1 VNSTP
6 VGCPETRSGKPHQE
20 RRAQSRRRA
29 VAEVVA
35 GELAVQFQRDLSETD
50 YAELMLTAEAFGED
64 LRDFFHAD
72 QIATPIA
79 GAITVGLAESAKIAR
94 QRVVD
99 GRRPV
104 GWVSTGNLLGH
115 RNAKSVM
122 TPLNDCTLVSAES
135 SIASVLQ
142 LLPSSKFMFVVGKQG
157 LSGFIVRSD
166 LDRHAVRSYLYL
178 LIAGIEMLL
187 SEIVKSAIAD
197 NQIIASIRSD
207 QKRRFEQAYAANR
220 EASPA
225 EYLYI
230 DQLVSLFTR
239 TSYASDPRLWDESL
253 TDLLLRVKSFR
264 NDIMHPVRSLAASE
278 NIETIANLPRWA
290 TEVADR
296 LRGIVTYLTG
306 GLQPN

>member
-1 VNSTP
+1 M
-6 VGCPETRSGKPHQE
+6 
-20 RRAQSRRRA
+20 
-29 VAEVVA
+29 A
-35 GELAVQFQRDLSETD
+35 GELAVQFQQDLSETD
-50 YAELMLTAEAFGED
+50 YAEPMLTAEAFGED

-94 QRVVD
+94 QRLVDARFDQAPVVD

-104 GWVSTGNLLGH
+104 GWVSTGNLQGH

-142 LLPSSKFMFVVGKQG
+142 LLPSSKFLFVVDKQG

-178 LIAGIEMLL
+178 LIARIEMLL

-239 TSYASDPRLWDESL
+239 TPYASDPRFWDESL
-253 TDLLLRVKSFR
+253 TDLLFRVKSFR

-296 LRGIVTYLTG
+296 LRGIVTFLTG
-306 GLQPN
+306 GLRPN

>member
-1 VNSTP
+1 
-6 VGCPETRSGKPHQE
+6 
-20 RRAQSRRRA
+20 
-29 VAEVVA
+29 
-35 GELAVQFQRDLSETD
+35 
-50 YAELMLTAEAFGED
+50 MLTPGAFGED

-72 QIATPIA
+72 QIATSIS
-79 GAITVGLAESAKIAR
+79 GAVTVGLAESARIAR
-94 QRVVD
+94 QRLVDARFDQAPVMD
-99 GRRPV
+99 GRRAV
-104 GWVSTGNLLGH
+104 GWVATSDLKGH

-142 LLPSSKFMFVVGKQG
+142 LLPWNKFLFVVGKQG

-187 SEIVKSAIAD
+187 SEIIKSAIPD
-197 NQIIASIRSD
+197 SQIIASVRSD
-207 QKRRFEQAYAANR
+207 QKSRFEQAYAANR

-230 DQLVSLFTR
+230 DQLVNLFTQ
-239 TSYASDPRLWDESL
+239 TSYASDPRLWDEPL
-253 TDLLLRVKSFR
+253 TDLLFRVKSFR

-278 NIETIANLPRWA
+278 NIEAIANLPGWA
-290 TEVADR
+290 AEVLDR
-296 LRGIVTYLTG
+296 LRGIVTFLIG
-306 GLQPN
+306 GPPPDLNQ

>member
-1 VNSTP
+1 M
-6 VGCPETRSGKPHQE
+6 
-20 RRAQSRRRA
+20 
-29 VAEVVA
+29 A
-35 GELAVQFQRDLSETD
+35 GELAAQFQQDLSETD
-50 YAELMLTAEAFGED
+50 YAEPMLTAEAFGED

-94 QRVVD
+94 QRLVDARFDQAPVVD

-104 GWVSTGNLLGH
+104 GWVSTGNLQGH

-142 LLPSSKFMFVVGKQG
+142 LLPSSKFLFVVDKQG

-187 SEIVKSAIAD
+187 SEVVKSAIAD

-239 TSYASDPRLWDESL
+239 TPYASDPRFWDESL
-253 TDLLLRVKSFR
+253 TDLLFRVKSFR

-296 LRGIVTYLTG
+296 LRGIVTFLTG
-306 GLQPN
+306 GLGPN

>member
-1 VNSTP
+1 
-6 VGCPETRSGKPHQE
+6 
-20 RRAQSRRRA
+20 
-29 VAEVVA
+29 
-35 GELAVQFQRDLSETD
+35 
-50 YAELMLTAEAFGED
+50 MLTPEAFGED

-72 QIATPIA
+72 QIATPIS
-79 GAITVGLAESAKIAR
+79 GAVTVGLAESARIAR
-94 QRVVD
+94 QHLVDARFDQAPVMD

-104 GWVSTGNLLGH
+104 GWVAADDLQGH

-142 LLPSSKFMFVVGKQG
+142 LLPSSKFLFVVDKQG

-187 SEIVKSAIAD
+187 SEIVKSAMPD
-197 NQIIASIRSD
+197 SQIIASIRSD
-207 QKRRFEQAYAANR
+207 QKSRFEQAYAANR

-230 DQLVSLFTR
+230 DQLVRLFTR
-239 TSYASDPRLWDESL
+239 TSYASDPRLWDEPL
-253 TDLLLRVKSFR
+253 TDLLSRVKSFR

-278 NIETIANLPRWA
+278 NIEAIANLPRWA
-290 TEVADR
+290 AEVVDR
-296 LRGIVTYLTG
+296 LRGIVTFLTG
-306 GLQPN
+306 DPPPT